1 MHRAWRAANRLI
13 ASEWCS
19 RFLRRIYRITGNDVS
34 KSSNDFANRE
44 IKGGGK
50 LGNERVGEDDNSF
63 PFLFSSTPKNAH
75 FSRFHIL
82 FNYLLIT
89 LFLKIIYIRSNYFE
103 NKMEKKDI
111 LPEIDYSASIVIGFG
126 EILIYAWT
134 GLISINRGFYI
145 GKFLTPFPTSWER
158 MRLRASFLAVIDPPR
173 EERWSLLIVRI
184 VVQFIS

>member
-1 MHRAWRAANRLI
+1 MIFHYNQILLLLLYLLWLQNYQIYHRLDHREERVEEEEMYRAWRAANRLI

-134 GLISINRGFYI
+134 GLIS
-145 GKFLTPFPTSWER
+145 
-158 MRLRASFLAVIDPPR
+158 D
-173 EERWSLLIVRI
+173 
-184 VVQFIS
+184 

>member
-1 MHRAWRAANRLI
+1 MIFHYNQILLLLLYLLWLQNYQIYHRLDHREERVEEEEMHRAWRAANRLI

-19 RFLRRIYRITGNDVS
+19 RFLLRIYRITGNDVS

-111 LPEIDYSASIVIGFG
+111 LPEIDYSASIVIVFG
-126 EILIYAWT
+126 EILIYA
-134 GLISINRGFYI
+134 
-145 GKFLTPFPTSWER
+145 
-158 MRLRASFLAVIDPPR
+158 
-173 EERWSLLIVRI
+173 
-184 VVQFIS
+184 

>member
-1 MHRAWRAANRLI
+1 MTFQNLRMT
-13 ASEWCS
+13 S
-19 RFLRRIYRITGNDVS
+19 RTERS
-34 KSSNDFANRE
+34 RE
-44 IKGGGK
+44 GGSWATNGSGK
-50 LGNERVGEDDNSF
+50 MIILSL
-63 PFLFSSTPKNAH
+63 FLFSSTPKNAH

-126 EILIYAWT
+126 EILIYART

-145 GKFLTPFPTSWER
+145 GKFLTPFPTS
-158 MRLRASFLAVIDPPR
+158 
-173 EERWSLLIVRI
+173 
-184 VVQFIS
+184 

>member
-1 MHRAWRAANRLI
+1 MIFHYNQILLLLLYLLWLQNYQIYHRLDHREERVEEEEMHRAWRAANRLI

-63 PFLFSSTPKNAH
+63 PFLFFSTPKNAH

-111 LPEIDYSASIVIGFG
+111 LPEIDCSASIVIGFG
-126 EILIYAWT
+126 EILIYA
-134 GLISINRGFYI
+134 
-145 GKFLTPFPTSWER
+145 
-158 MRLRASFLAVIDPPR
+158 
-173 EERWSLLIVRI
+173 
-184 VVQFIS
+184 